1 VTELESGAVSEPIR
15 REELLKQ
22 LIRAAQFRSAVTM
35 VAAIPLLMIAFAI
48 DAFLIGA
55 FPFVFFGLYFGGFLF
70 VSWVLTKCHCRRAV
84 TCPRCGYS
92 LWSCGS
98 GNFKPRRM
106 RIKEGIA
113 ECPNCHTP
121 IV

>member
-1 VTELESGAVSEPIR
+1 MTEIESGAVDEPIS

-22 LIRAAQFRSAVTM
+22 LIRAAQFRSVVTM
-35 VAAIPLLMIAFAI
+35 VAAIPLLMIALAI

-55 FPFVFFGLYFGGFLF
+55 FPFAFFGLYFGGFLF
-70 VSWVLTKCHCRRAV
+70 VSWVLTKYHCRAAV
-84 TCPRCGYS
+84 TCPRCGFS
-92 LWSCGS
+92 LWGCGT

-106 RIKEGIA
+106 RVKERTV